1 MLYDLIG
8 RFAGIG
14 GECALVVLFLVST
27 VNVAIVCDRVWFF
40 AQRILDI
47 DLFAGRLAPLL
58 RSRDWLGAREI
69 AQQSPASP
77 SVVVMAG
84 LSQIDNG
91 ANTVR
96 AVMRSAS
103 ARERLR
109 LDAYLGLL
117 RALGFAALLVGVLG
131 TVFDLWEFLNSP
143 GTSNNGKTVV
153 SYNAISVLAPLAAGL
168 LAATP
173 ALFVAS
179 VLTSYVQK
187 IMCEVE
193 FITEFVM
200 SQIAVEVPAVAEK
213 PKAFSVR
220 AA

>member
-14 GECALVVLFLVST
+14 GEVALVVLFLVST
-27 VNVAIVCDRVWFF
+27 VSLAIVCDRVWFF
-40 AQRILDI
+40 AQRVLDI
-47 DLFAGRLAPLL
+47 DLFAQRLAPLL
-58 RSRDWLGAREI
+58 RAKDWLGARGV
-69 AQQSPASP
+69 AQESSASP
-77 SVVVMAG
+77 SVVVLAG
-84 LSQIDNG
+84 LSQIENG
-91 ANTVR
+91 PNTVR

-103 ARERLR
+103 TRERLK

-117 RALGFAALLVGVLG
+117 RALGCAALLVGVLG

-143 GTSNNGKTVV
+143 GVSNNGKTVV

-179 VLTSYVQK
+179 VMTSYVQK
-187 IMCEVE
+187 IMYEVE

-200 SQIAVEVPAVAEK
+200 SQIAVESPAVAES
-213 PKAFSVR
+213 PKVFSVR

>member
-14 GECALVVLFLVST
+14 GECALVVLFVVST
-27 VNVAIVCDRVWFF
+27 VSVAIVCDRVWFF
-40 AQRILDI
+40 AQRVLDI

-58 RSRDWLGAREI
+58 RAKDWLGAREH

-117 RALGFAALLVGVLG
+117 RALGCAALLVGMLG

-143 GTSNNGKTVV
+143 GIASGKTVV
-153 SYNAISVLAPLAAGL
+153 GYRAISVLAPLAAGL

-200 SQIAVEVPAVAEK
+200 SQIAVETPAVAEK